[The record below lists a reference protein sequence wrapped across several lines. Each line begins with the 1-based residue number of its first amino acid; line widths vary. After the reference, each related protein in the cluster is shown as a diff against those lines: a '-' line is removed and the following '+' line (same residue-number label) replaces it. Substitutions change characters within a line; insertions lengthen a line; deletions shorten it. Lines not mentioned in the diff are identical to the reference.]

1 MMPIIGASK
10 KELFVSVHIATEM
23 QKACFLCEQRA
34 GAERRGRKKSFDL
47 NENVTF

>member
-1 MMPIIGASK
+1 MMPIIGASE
-10 KELFVSVHIATEM
+10 KELFVSAHIATEM

-34 GAERRGRKKSFDL
+34 GEREKGQKKSFDL